1 MTATFADT
9 LRALRERQGMS
20 RSDLASASGLSYP
33 YVSQLET
40 GLRKPSRKAAAE
52 LARALSVHPLDFEAT
67 IPADASDPE
76 DVRRSSAESARV
88 LAGGIAVGTITG
100 AEALSN
106 VHREVLAGRIADLVA
121 EVPAGERIDLMAE
134 VQRLVLHRLYEH
146 RLHEEGTTDGD

>member
-20 RSDLASASGLSYP
+20 RADLAGASGLSYP

-67 IPADASDPE
+67 IPANESDPE

-88 LAGGIAVGTITG
+88 LAGGIAVATITG
-100 AEALSN
+100 AQALSH

-121 EVPAGERIDLMAE
+121 EVPAAERIDLMAE
-134 VQRLVLHRLYEH
+134 VQRLVLHRL
-146 RLHEEGTTDGD
+146 HEEETTDGD